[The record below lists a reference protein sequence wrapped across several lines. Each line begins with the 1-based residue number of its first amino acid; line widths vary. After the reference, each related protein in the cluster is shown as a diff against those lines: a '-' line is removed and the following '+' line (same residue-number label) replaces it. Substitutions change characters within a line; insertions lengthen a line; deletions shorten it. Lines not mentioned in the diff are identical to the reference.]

1 MCERMGGYTG
11 NKKPGL
17 LGRVNSF
24 YEGALLMQLLRPW
37 HNWLHCP

>member
-1 MCERMGGYTG
+1 MCKRMGGYTG

-24 YEGALLMQLLRPW
+24 YEGGVFNAAFQTLA
-37 HNWLHCP
+37 

>member
-24 YEGALLMQLLRPW
+24 YESGAFSAASRILA
-37 HNWLHCP
+37 